1 MPLRDRSGAFIE
13 SMCSL
18 IMCQTNK
25 LDIAQCFGTGPLD
38 QTQLNT
44 EGSSIEM
51 FSISDMVSNLAP
63 GAPELRPIQFVGMK
77 GDELWFL
84 NAVGW
89 PIKMSVASYDTLAEV
104 HDGLLRGE
112 DTDVIIRRLQGDGI
126 PIVQSDESSD
136 IEYTE
141 IMLHTD
147 PANGNIIPGSAGISF
162 EITSVTDYSYRTATA
177 DPPKFSEWRFVQK
190 SVEDSTCPVWTYFTD
205 TAIGFYWKDY
215 FHSVPWGP
223 AVGNIERDLMNG
235 DFHFTILSST
245 QSVEVCANECIVDD
259 VLELCSQNGIC
270 NPDTGKCMCDFG
282 FTGEKCESGTQSIGD

>member
-1 MPLRDRSGAFIE
+1 VILCQTESGAANDPE
-13 SMCSL
+13 
-18 IMCQTNK
+18 
-25 LDIAQCFGTGPLD
+25 CFGTLPLD
-38 QTQLNT
+38 AALSNRD
-44 EGSSIEM
+44 GSSIQM
-51 FSISDMVSNLAP
+51 FSITAMVRNVLDPSLNRVVRLNRLP
-63 GAPELRPIQFVGMK
+63 VQFVGMK